1 MCGSSK
7 RKLWLWKAGEL
18 MNRKMQHY
26 FASLF
31 LAGFMTLALS
41 FQAFAAR
48 IAFSDPTGNAGDEIT
63 VTMKV
68 TSTGEETIGNVDI
81 MLAYDASALEF
92 LSGTGAT
99 GGAGSIHVVG
109 AAESQ
114 NNKELSF
121 ALKFRAAKSGTSSI
135 TVSTQEVYDQDSQAV
150 NIDQQGS
157 SAVTVQG
164 TGASSSNASLAVLE
178 ISPGNLSP
186 SFSADVLS
194 YTATVGGDVDR
205 VSVSAP
211 AQDANASVS
220 ISGNEGLEIGENQ
233 VVCTVTAQDGQTSK
247 TYTITV
253 TKVEGNGE
261 GGETSE
267 QGVRLKTPERLITVF
282 SIPDDVEIPEGYV
295 QCTIGID
302 GHDVQG
308 WVLEAEEDP
317 SYCIFYGLN
326 ESGEKVFY
334 RYDRAERTLQR
345 YFQDF
350 AGSGVTRETYEAMVT
365 EYNSLVHD
373 YDVRF
378 WIIIGLIV
386 LTVILLIAIISLVV
400 TRGRQDDFFERR
412 EGREDYPEKMARERE
427 RRLEAGKLSREER
440 YQRDLDTDLPVRQSV
455 SRGSGAREQL
465 LRERVSGEPRP
476 GERVSRA
483 NPARRPGEN
492 GSGGTAREPMQ
503 TGRMPRQT
511 TDGTGGRQAG
521 SVRTS
526 PRQNTGAGGRESNNE
541 DIEFIDL

>member
-1 MCGSSK
+1 MSK
-7 RKLWLWKAGEL
+7 RIK
-18 MNRKMQHY
+18 HY
-26 FASLF
+26 FASAF
-31 LAGFMTLALS
+31 LVVCMTLALS
-41 FQAFAAR
+41 FQTLAAR

-68 TSTGEETIGNVDI
+68 TSTGDETIGNVDI

-114 NNKELSF
+114 GNKELSF
-121 ALKFRAAKSGTSSI
+121 SLKFRAAKSGTSNI
-135 TVSTQEVYDQDSQAV
+135 TVSTQEIYDLDGQAV
-150 NIDQQGS
+150 SVGQQGS
-157 SAVTVQG
+157 SAVTIQG
-164 TGASSSNASLAVLE
+164 TGTSSSNASLAMLE
-178 ISPGNLSP
+178 VSPGNLSP

-211 AQDANASVS
+211 SQDANASVS
-220 ISGNEGLEIGENQ
+220 ISGNEGLQIGENQ
-233 VVCTVTAQDGQTSK
+233 VVCTVTAQDGQTVK

-253 TKVEGNGE
+253 TKVEGEGE
-261 GGETSE
+261 GAGSTG
-267 QGVRLKTPERLITVF
+267 QGVRLKTPERLITIF
-282 SIPDDVEIPEGYV
+282 SIPDDVEVPKGYT

-308 WVLEAEEDP
+308 WVLESEEDP

-326 ESGEKVFY
+326 ESGEQVYY

-345 YFQDF
+345 YFQDLTS
-350 AGSGVTRETYEAMVT
+350 SGVTQETYEAMVN

-386 LTVILLIAIISLVV
+386 LAVILLIAIIALVI
-400 TRGRQDDFFERR
+400 TRGQQDDFFEHR
-412 EGREDYPEKMARERE
+412 ENREDYPEKMARERE
-427 RRLEAGKLSREER
+427 NRQGTTRLSREER
-440 YQRDLDTDLPVRQSV
+440 YQRDLETDLPVRQPVSRGNAARNQMTRERT
-455 SRGSGAREQL
+455 SRGSGA
-465 LRERVSGEPRP
+465 
-476 GERVSRA
+476 GERTSRGNA
-483 NPARRPGEN
+483 GRMSREN
-492 GSGGTAREPMQ
+492 GSGKMAREPMQ
-503 TGRMPRQT
+503 GGQMSRQG
-511 TDGTGGRQAG
+511 TDSLGGRQTD
-521 SVRTS
+521 STRNI
-526 PRQNTGAGGRESNNE
+526 PRQDPGSARNDDGK

>member
-1 MCGSSK
+1 MSK
-7 RKLWLWKAGEL
+7 PIK
-18 MNRKMQHY
+18 HV
-26 FASLF
+26 FASAF
-31 LAGFMTLALS
+31 LVVCMTLALS
-41 FQAFAAR
+41 FQALAAR

-99 GGAGSIHVVG
+99 GGAGSIHVAG

-114 NNKELSF
+114 GNKELGFS
-121 ALKFRAAKSGTSSI
+121 LKFRAAKSGTSNI
-135 TVSTQEVYDQDSQAV
+135 TVSTQEIYDLDGQAV
-150 NIDQQGS
+150 SVGQQGS
-157 SAVTVQG
+157 SAVTIQG
-164 TGASSSNASLAVLE
+164 TGTSSSNASLAMLE
-178 ISPGNLSP
+178 VSPGNLSP

-194 YTATVGGDVDR
+194 YTATVGGDIDR

-220 ISGNEGLEIGENQ
+220 ISGNEGLQIGENQ
-233 VVCTVTAQDGQTSK
+233 VVCTVTAQDGQTVK

-253 TKVEGNGE
+253 TKVEGEGE
-261 GGETSE
+261 GTGAAG
-267 QGVRLKTPERLITVF
+267 QGVRLKTPERVITVF
-282 SIPDDVEIPEGYV
+282 SIPDDVEIPEGYT

-326 ESGEKVFY
+326 ENGEQVYY

-350 AGSGVTRETYEAMVT
+350 TSTGVTQETYEAMVK

-386 LTVILLIAIISLVV
+386 LAVILLIAIIALVI
-400 TRGRQDDFFERR
+400 TRGQQDDFFEHR
-412 EGREDYPEKMARERE
+412 ENREDYPEKMARERE
-427 RRLEAGKLSREER
+427 NRQGNARLSGAER
-440 YQRDLDTDLPVRQSV
+440 YQRDLDADLPVRQPASGGNAARGKMAGERM
-455 SRGSGAREQL
+455 SRGSGT
-465 LRERVSGEPRP
+465 
-476 GERVSRA
+476 GERTSRGNA
-483 NPARRPGEN
+483 GRMSREN
-492 GSGGTAREPMQ
+492 GSGGMSRERTPG
-503 TGRMPRQT
+503 GRMSGQRTDGPGARQANSTRNNPRQDSGNT
-511 TDGTGGRQAG
+511 RNNDGK
-521 SVRTS
+521 
-526 PRQNTGAGGRESNNE
+526 